1 MTEQKTE
8 TAIFAGGCF
17 WCTEAVFLEVK
28 GVRAVQS
35 GYIGGHLDA
44 PTYERICDGDT
55 GHAEAIRIEFDPAQ
69 VGFDDL
75 LEIFFA
81 THDPCTLNRQ
91 GNDVGTQYR
100 SAIFTT
106 TPEQD
111 TAARAKITA
120 LANEGAF
127 DEPIVTEVEPATTFW
142 PAEAYHANYFAR
154 NGAQPYCRMV
164 VGPKVAKF
172 RSAFAGRR
180 KGN

>member
-1 MTEQKTE
+1 MATLLL
-8 TAIFAGGCF
+8 AGGCF
-17 WCTEAVFLEVK
+17 WCTEAAFEQLA
-28 GVRAVQS
+28 GVSDVTS
-35 GYIGGHLDA
+35 GYAGGA
-44 PTYERICDGDT
+44 KETANYKRVCDGDT
-55 GHAEAIRIEFDPAQ
+55 GHAEAVRIEFDPAQ

-111 TAARAKITA
+111 TAARAKIAA

>member
-1 MTEQKTE
+1 
-8 TAIFAGGCF
+8 
-17 WCTEAVFLEVK
+17 VK

-35 GYIGGHLDA
+35 GYIGGHVDA

-55 GHAEAIRIEFDPAQ
+55 GHAEAVRIEFDPAQ

-111 TAARAKITA
+111 AAARVKIEA

>member
-35 GYIGGHLDA
+35 GYIGGHVDA

-55 GHAEAIRIEFDPAQ
+55 GHAEAVRIEFDPAQ

-81 THDPCTLNRQ
+81 TQPAF
-91 GNDVGTQYR
+91 G
-100 SAIFTT
+100 
-106 TPEQD
+106 
-111 TAARAKITA
+111 
-120 LANEGAF
+120 GAS
-127 DEPIVTEVEPATTFW
+127 TE
-142 PAEAYHANYFAR
+142 
-154 NGAQPYCRMV
+154 
-164 VGPKVAKF
+164 
-172 RSAFAGRR
+172 
-180 KGN
+180 